1 VLLRRVAAVAPR
13 YRSVAGEVR
22 RRVAMTTKTEIVEA
36 RFCAD
41 PDAGAAAAMA
51 TDTRVG
57 AGPIGEVVMTLN
69 AVHRAML
76 VMRKTEDQWLTA
88 TQEGFT
94 QGQRRASSYQHEQR
108 GEGAEDDYQDQPR
121 MPSEDEST
129 EETRGL
135 LSGTSLC
142 PRP

>member
-1 VLLRRVAAVAPR
+1 M
-13 YRSVAGEVR
+13 AGEVR